1 MFFSA
6 KNRSGRRRS
15 DRHRA
20 QPAAERLE
28 PRALMTVSPGTEF
41 SRPAGFAQAAEPTA
55 YFDVATGVLQFDPVG
70 HNVNIV
76 IFTYNTEVANI
87 TGSTPGPF
95 VYPSGTLQNAV
106 STSAE
111 KKTFPAGTWGL
122 VPTTFPARLAGG
134 ITLTNTPSLAT
145 TGANSASTNGWFNK
159 PWSFGAVVAPNALSI
174 AEAERNF
181 ISSTTT
187 TDIGYGPGRDLFQYA
202 EFGVTGN
209 HYGRVVVYATPDP
222 ASKPNSI
229 LGMAGD
235 EIAVSRSTGSSF
247 TTATLASL
255 PAGTT
260 WVNSVS
266 GDFDGDNRTD
276 IATQTDTGAWWV
288 TTNPASGTPMP
299 QQWGSVAAYQF
310 ATVGDFNGDKKS
322 DIAVRNSN
330 NGAWQVLTSTG
341 SGFTPSRFGRWNPAV
356 TWSNV
361 LAGDFNNDGRDD
373 IVGQRSDGQL
383 IVAASTGTAFSS
395 SLWATLKIGQVGT
408 VGDYN
413 ADGRDDL
420 ALWNSTTGKVRV
432 LTSSGT
438 AFVPKKFGSW
448 DPTTTWSN
456 IRPGDFNGDGRT
468 DLLAQRADGTWF
480 VSVSNGLAFSTSA
493 WAALPS
499 GQFAT
504 VGDFNFDDLD
514 DVAVRSSTGGIW
526 RVMTSSGSAF
536 TSSKFGSWRTAKAWS
551 RAFAARA

>member
-20 QPAAERLE
+20 QPTAERLE

-41 SRPAGFAQAAEPTA
+41 SRPAGFAAATEPTA
-55 YFDVATGVLQFDPVG
+55 YFDVATGVLQLDPVG

-76 IFTYNTEVANI
+76 IFTYNTEVANV

-134 ITLTNTPSLAT
+134 INLGNTPSLTT

-181 ISSTTT
+181 ISNTTT
-187 TDIGYGPGRDLFQYA
+187 TDIGYGQGRDLFQYA
-202 EFGVTGN
+202 EFGVVGN
-209 HYGRVVVYATPDP
+209 HYGRVVVYATPDT

-229 LGMAGD
+229 LGIAGD

-247 TTATLASL
+247 TTTTLASL

-266 GDFDGDNRTD
+266 GDFDGDHRTD
-276 IATQTDTGAWWV
+276 VATQTDAGTWWV
-288 TTNPASGTPMP
+288 TTNPASGTPTP
-299 QQWGSVAAYQF
+299 QQWGSMAAFQF
-310 ATVGDFNGDKKS
+310 ATVGDFNGDKKA
-322 DIAVRNSN
+322 DIAVRNPN
-330 NGAWQVLTSTG
+330 NGSWQVLTSTG
-341 SGFTPSRFGRWNPAV
+341 SGFTASRFGRWNQVV

-361 LAGDFNNDGRDD
+361 LSGDFNDDGRDD
-373 IVGQRSDGQL
+373 LVGQRSDGQW

-395 SLWATLKIGQVGT
+395 SLWSTLAIGQ
-408 VGDYN
+408 
-413 ADGRDDL
+413 
-420 ALWNSTTGKVRV
+420 
-432 LTSSGT
+432 
-438 AFVPKKFGSW
+438 FGSV
-448 DPTTTWSN
+448 
-456 IRPGDFNGDGRT
+456 GDFNGDGRSDVAVRNATNGSWRVLTSTGTSFT
-468 DLLAQRADGTWF
+468 DSKVGVWDATTTWSNVRPGDYNGDGRSDLVGQRADGTWF
-480 VSVSNGLAFSTSA
+480 VSLSTGSAFSTSA
-493 WAALPS
+493 WGLLPV
-499 GQFAT
+499 GQFVT
-504 VGDFNFDDLD
+504 VGDFNTDGLD
-514 DVAVRSSTGGIW
+514 DVAVRNQVNGSW
-526 RVMTSSGSAF
+526 RVLASTGSAF
-536 TSSKFGSWRTAKAWS
+536 TSSKFGSWPTAKAWS